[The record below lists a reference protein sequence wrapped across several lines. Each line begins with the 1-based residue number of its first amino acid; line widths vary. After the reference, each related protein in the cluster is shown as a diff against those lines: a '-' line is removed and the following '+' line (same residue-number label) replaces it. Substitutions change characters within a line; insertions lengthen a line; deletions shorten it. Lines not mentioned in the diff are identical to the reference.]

1 MINLPFGLN
10 FAAFLDRLS
19 FRQQRR
25 CFVHFAVLPYVKF
38 YGGANLSNFKSLTMH
53 VLHSSIDEAG
63 DCASAAFPYFDSR
76 RRNTALDLQTHNQGQ
91 TLKENEHGTHI

>member
-1 MINLPFGLN
+1 MFCALYGVT
-10 FAAFLDRLS
+10 R
-19 FRQQRR
+19 
-25 CFVHFAVLPYVKF
+25 VKIRDC
-38 YGGANLSNFKSLTMH
+38 ANLSNFKSLTMRL
-53 VLHSSIDEAG
+53 LHSSIAEAG